1 MKQPRVLIET
11 EHDQEYRNF
20 DFVIADVNGCYVIDS
35 ETMCLVLNETDFIL
49 EFNGELYDEVK
60 KNIAIRN
67 LINKN

>member
-20 DFVIADVNGCYVIDS
+20 DFVIDDVNGCYVIDS
-35 ETMCLVLNETDFIL
+35 ETMCLVLNGTDFIL

-60 KNIAIRN
+60 KNIAIKN
-67 LINKN
+67 LMNKN

>member
-11 EHDQEYRNF
+11 EYDQEYRNF
-20 DFVIADVNGCYVIDS
+20 DFVISDVNGCYVIDS
-35 ETMCLVLNETDFIL
+35 EKMCLVLNGTDFIL

-60 KNIAIRN
+60 KNIAIKN

>member
-35 ETMCLVLNETDFIL
+35 ETMCLILNGTDFIL

-67 LINKN
+67 LMDKN